1 MSVTSAL
8 RPPQI
13 LSDLTHLLFP
23 KKCLSCEEELTQKE
37 RTVCSLCTQNFTETN
52 FHLDSEPTILDKLFW
67 GRVSIHHTY
76 ALFFFEKEKTT
87 QKILFQLK
95 YGHNKRVG
103 EHFGR
108 EIGKRLK
115 LHAGFQDVDAIL
127 PVPLHP
133 KKEFTRGYNQS
144 EVLARG
150 ICEEMQLPMDTK
162 SVRRVKHGVSQT
174 RKSRFE
180 RWDSIQTTFVVD
192 DHILSY
198 KHVALVD
205 DVVTT
210 GSTLEVIAR
219 AILEKHPEVKVS
231 VVTLAMT

>member
-1 MSVTSAL
+1 MSSRSVLNPS
-8 RPPQI
+8 RI
-13 LSDLTHLLFP
+13 LNDLTHLLFP
-23 KKCLSCEEELTQKE
+23 KKCLSCEGELTQKE

-52 FHLDSEPTILDKLFW
+52 FHLDTEPTILDTLFW

-76 ALFFFEKEKTT
+76 ALFFFEKEKTA

-95 YGHNKRVG
+95 YRHNKRIG

-108 EIGKRLK
+108 EIGERLK
-115 LHAGFQDVDAIL
+115 LHPGFQDVDAFL

-144 EVLARG
+144 EVLASG
-150 ICEEMQLPMDTK
+150 ICAALNLPMDTT
-162 SVRRVKHGVSQT
+162 SVRRVQHGISQT
-174 RKSRFE
+174 QKSRFE
-180 RWDSIQTTFVVD
+180 RWDSIQTTFVVAD
-192 DHILSY
+192 KILLY
-198 KHVALVD
+198 QHVVLVD

-219 AILEKHPEVKVS
+219 AILEKHPGVKVS